1 MSDNNPYPQ
10 QPPFPQAGSGAQPS
24 GAPSPGA
31 QSPGVQPLG
40 TQPSGARQRPGKFV
54 GLAWSSL
61 ILGIVGLV
69 GSPVIIFN
77 NITAIAAGVGL
88 ILGIIALFGSKKI
101 VAGIGVVLCVAAVAV
116 TVVVQQNAVEEL
128 DRITD
133 EFDASLD
140 GTSSTVEPAPSLP
153 DPEPV
158 DEVTQPET
166 NERNYI
172 PMQLEDEAWVGPPGD
187 ARGSTGTSFAI
198 DSVEVDPGC
207 HAYGTPPESGHTLL
221 LHVRVATGSD
231 QLAAMDAASVVNP
244 FSFVEI
250 GADGVSHPADIGTCT
265 DFEDQLSSNFGVNQK
280 YSGTVEIVVPEA
292 SGTLALDPGAMAEG
306 PSGWEWTY

>member
-1 MSDNNPYPQ
+1 MSDNPYSQ
-10 QPPFPQAGSGAQPS
+10 QPPFTP
-24 GAPSPGA
+24 PGA
-31 QSPGVQPLG
+31 QGPAPQSPGMQQKP
-40 TQPSGARQRPGKFV
+40 AKFV

-88 ILGIIALFGSKKI
+88 VLGIIALFGSKKV

-133 EFDASLD
+133 EFDASLED
-140 GTSSTVEPAPSLP
+140 TSTSIESAPSLP
-153 DPEPV
+153 DSTSV
-158 DEVTQPET
+158 DDVTQPET

-172 PMQLEDEAWVGPPGD
+172 PMQLEDKAWVGPPGD
-187 ARGSTGTSFAI
+187 ARGSSGTSFAI
-198 DSVEVDPGC
+198 DSIEVDPGC
-207 HAYGTPPESGHTLL
+207 HAYGMPPESGHTLL

-231 QLAAMDAASVVNP
+231 QLAAMDAAGVVNP

-250 GADGVSHPADIGTCT
+250 GADGVSHPADIGSCT
-265 DFEDQLSSNFGVNQK
+265 DFEDELSSNFGVNQK
-280 YSGTVEIVVPEA
+280 YSGTIEIVVPEA
-292 SGTLALDPGAMAEG
+292 SGTLALDPGAMANG